1 MKIIVEADG
10 KRTVDFD
17 KIGKE
22 CISTING
29 KYIIQKYGMIDGIK
43 VKEKLREER
52 ITFLKNKDDKSCR
65 KNE

>member
-52 ITFLKNKDDKSCR
+52 ITFLKNKEKGESR
-65 KNE
+65 WNQ

>member
-52 ITFLKNKDDKSCR
+52 ITFLKK
-65 KNE
+65 